1 MSKPKTQQSRAR
13 DTQLERQA
21 EFLDRYSQCGS
32 ILQACQEVGVD
43 RTRHYAWLV
52 DDDTYRER
60 FAKAKHEA
68 VDALEA
74 RVFLRA
80 NVESDRLAEFLLKGL
95 RPEVYGDRFKAEH
108 SGPDG
113 KPIQTETSVTVSFEL
128 APGENDKPH

>member
-1 MSKPKTQQSRAR
+1 MPKPKIKQSRAR
-13 DTQLERQA
+13 DTQIERQG

-43 RTRHYAWLV
+43 RGTHYAWLV

-74 RVFLRA
+74 RVFQRA

-95 RPEVYGDRFKAEH
+95 RPDIYGDRFKAEH
-108 SGPDG
+108 SGPG
-113 KPIQTETSVTVSFEL
+113 GAPLEIVTRLQAGRARV
-128 APGENDKPH
+128 GESD